1 MESGEKNVW
10 LFFFYSIVEDKWGQ
24 HLLVPAV

>member
-10 LFFFYSIVEDKWGQ
+10 LFFYSIVEDKWGQ